1 MNGGSRPTVSKS
13 PTHFDE
19 PFVLTLWTADP
30 RLARAADAAG
40 VERIGIDLERLGKRE
55 RQQERGTWISPH
67 AEEDLDALAPALT
80 RARLFARVNP
90 LNPDS
95 ERELESVIGRGA
107 EVLMLP
113 MAMDAE
119 QAASFVRLVR
129 QTRKTST
136 TIVLLIE
143 HAEALE
149 RLPEI
154 VLVPGVDEI
163 HIGLNDLAISLGL
176 RNRWMALAGD
186 LVAVA
191 GAVTREAK
199 LRFGPGGIGRAG
211 DRSLP
216 VPADLIYAE
225 YARTGATA
233 ALLARS
239 FFATGEIDLNTEV
252 ARAREA
258 LDAWHHRSPEEL
270 AAAHVE
276 LGRCASRAQV
286 W

>member
-1 MNGGSRPTVSKS
+1 MNGGCPPIVSKS

-40 VERIGIDLERLGKRE
+40 VERIGVDLERLGKQE
-55 RQQERGTWISPH
+55 RQGKRGTWISPH
-67 AEEDLDALAPALT
+67 EEEDLERLAPALT

-95 ERELESVIGRGA
+95 ERELASVIARGA

-113 MAMDAE
+113 MVMDAE
-119 QAASFVRLVR
+119 QAAGFVRLVR
-129 QTRKTST
+129 QTGKSGT
-136 TIVLLIE
+136 TLVLLLE
-143 HAEALE
+143 HVEALE
-149 RLPEI
+149 RLQEV
-154 VLVPGVDEI
+154 VLVPGVDEV

-186 LVAVA
+186 LVAAA
-191 GAVTREAK
+191 GATVREAK
-199 LRFGPGGIGRAG
+199 LRFGLGGIGRAG

-225 YARTGATA
+225 YARTGANA

-239 FFATGEIDLNTEV
+239 FFGNGQTDLHAEV

-258 LDAWHHRSPEEL
+258 LEAWRHRSPEEL
-270 AAAHVE
+270 AAAHAE